1 MEKDIGSYPMLS
13 EFEPH
18 TRYMS
23 EDDEDKNLYLKIG
36 RILESFDE
44 MNTLLIDVLKD
55 LPVVDDYLGRL
66 YNYFDNDISKILSHT
81 EGSYVY
87 HKLMLEVISHHEYKI
102 GNYKLNGMNYTLNKE
117 WSDVRE
123 KYGETILL
131 PLIEKC

>member
-1 MEKDIGSYPMLS
+1 
-13 EFEPH
+13 
-18 TRYMS
+18 MS

-87 HKLMLEVISHHEYKI
+87 HKLMIEVISHHEYKI